1 MQVVRTVAELRRLKR
16 HLCRQDAAE
25 KLRRPSVGFV
35 PTMGNLHDG
44 HMALIRR
51 MKEAD
56 DIGVVSI
63 FVNPAQFSPA
73 EDLAKYPRTLED
85 DLRKCDEAGVH
96 LVFVPDESEMYRPDR
111 TTEVTVR
118 GITGRYCGALRPGH
132 FDGVALVVAKLF
144 NIVQPDRAYFGLK
157 DYQQY
162 RVIERIARDLDFP
175 LEIVP
180 CPTVREWNGLAMSSR
195 NNYLS
200 PEEKTAAATIYA
212 GLCAAEVAFNGGVTD
227 ADELVRKALAEL
239 DGAVKLEYLEVAH
252 PEALEPRTQAERG
265 DVMLV
270 AARVGNTRLID
281 NIILGSELDN
291 AD

>member
-1 MQVVRTVAELRRLKR
+1 MQVVRTIAEFLRLKR
-16 HLCRQDAAE
+16 HLCRQDASE

-51 MKEAD
+51 MQKDD
-56 DIGVVSI
+56 DIGVASI
-63 FVNPAQFSPA
+63 FVNPAQFGPA
-73 EDLAKYPRTLED
+73 EDLTKYPRTLED

-96 LVFVPDESEMYRPDR
+96 LVFVPDESEMYHPDR
-111 TTEVTVR
+111 STEVAV
-118 GITGRYCGALRPGH
+118 GEITERYCGASRPGH
-132 FDGVALVVAKLF
+132 FEGVSLVVAKLF

-162 RVIERIARDLDFP
+162 RVIERMARDLDFP
-175 LEIVP
+175 LEVVP

-200 PEEKTAAATIYA
+200 PEEKTVASTIYA
-212 GLCAAEVAFNGGVTD
+212 GLCAAAIAFNGGVSD
-227 ADELVRKALAEL
+227 AAELVRKAQAEL
-239 DGAVKLEYLEVAH
+239 DDAVKLEYLEVAH
-252 PEALEPRTQAERG
+252 PETLEPRAVAERG

-270 AARVGNTRLID
+270 AAKVGATRLID
-281 NIILGSELDN
+281 NIILGSETNN